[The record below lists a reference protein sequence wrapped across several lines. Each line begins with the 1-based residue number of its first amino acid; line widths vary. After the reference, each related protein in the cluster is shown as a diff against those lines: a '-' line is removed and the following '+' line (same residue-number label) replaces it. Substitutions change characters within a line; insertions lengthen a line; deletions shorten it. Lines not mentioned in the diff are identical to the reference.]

1 MEVGSIMYPDYIG
14 RSQHMS
20 HHSPPLSVKTRNL
33 IIPERKEDKSED
45 TSVQSVPLSIET
57 GIVINSDSLEKIH
70 YVNER
75 QCNDSQP

>member
-1 MEVGSIMYPDYIG
+1 
-14 RSQHMS
+14 MS

-57 GIVINSDSLEKIH
+57 GIVINSDSLEKIQDMSM
-70 YVNER
+70 YSAPFNVEAYSDSFEYSNER
-75 QCNDSQP
+75 K